1 MIAPTA
7 TARRMKIGELARK
20 TGKTPRALHLY
31 EEMGLLQPPERTDG
45 GFRLYGPDEVAR
57 VYWISKLQDM
67 GFSLPQI
74 QSLLST
80 VHAAD
85 TAPEAMTSV
94 RELFR
99 AKLDE
104 TRAQVMRLLQL
115 ERDLAESLAY
125 LEGCRVC
132 TTDHAVEGCASCD
145 SPSHTD
151 TRAPSLVAGVRLTAP
166 PTAPPRTSLAELQM
180 RRAKPVSPFLV
191 QASVAGTRMSPALR
205 LKASA
210 CTATRS
216 LPPSSMKPAPVPRLP
231 RVRP

>member
-20 TGKTPRALHLY
+20 TGKTVRALRHY
-31 EEMGLLQPPERTDG
+31 EELGLLGAARSEG
-45 GFRLYGPDEVAR
+45 GFRLYGADELAR

-67 GFSLPQI
+67 GFSLVQVQGLI
-74 QSLLST
+74 AT
-80 VHAAD
+80 VESSG
-85 TAPEAMTSV
+85 TAPEAMQSL

-99 AKLDE
+99 SRLQD
-104 TRAQVMRLLQL
+104 TRAQVERLLQL

-151 TRAPSLVAGVRLTAP
+151 TRAPSLVAGVRPTAP
-166 PTAPPRTSLAELQM
+166 PTAPR
-180 RRAKPVSPFLV
+180 VS
-191 QASVAGTRMSPALR
+191 QARSSTSPASDQDHR
-205 LKASA
+205 DQDD
-210 CTATRS
+210 RH
-216 LPPSSMKPAPVPRLP
+216 SS
-231 RVRP
+231 

>member
-1 MIAPTA
+1 MSRTTEPSQPLQ
-7 TARRMKIGELARK
+7 RMKIGELARK

-31 EEMGLLQPPERTDG
+31 EEMGLLRPPERTDG

-74 QSLLST
+74 QSLLAT
-80 VHAAD
+80 VHASQ

-115 ERDLAESLAY
+115 ERDLSESLAY

-132 TTDHAVEGCASCD
+132 REPATPEVCHTCTTERRSDAAPTLDWPHGPPGLVTGIHLSPRKPEG
-145 SPSHTD
+145 
-151 TRAPSLVAGVRLTAP
+151 
-166 PTAPPRTSLAELQM
+166 
-180 RRAKPVSPFLV
+180 
-191 QASVAGTRMSPALR
+191 
-205 LKASA
+205 
-210 CTATRS
+210 AT
-216 LPPSSMKPAPVPRLP
+216 P
-231 RVRP
+231 